1 MASVAKGSTFP
12 LQHRYRTRRH
22 IARLT
27 VGSWARLYQ
36 TKISAD
42 TIGHAL
48 IAGGTLAVFLAATLA
63 LNVSPGPDMLY
74 VISRSLGQ
82 GRKAGIISALGIG
95 AGTLVHTFVAAV
107 GLAALL
113 LSVPIA
119 FKIIR
124 YAGAAYLVYLGLR
137 MFLARNA
144 STTDGPHP
152 TSSDSLATVFR
163 QGAMTNVL
171 NPKVAFFFLAFLPQ
185 FVDLS
190 KGSVGVQMIALGL
203 LFDTSGTCVNTVVA
217 TLAARASESLRNRSR
232 LVRIQKLLPGAILI
246 GLGVFV
252 AFG

>member
-1 MASVAKGSTFP
+1 M
-12 LQHRYRTRRH
+12 
-22 IARLT
+22 
-27 VGSWARLYQ
+27 
-36 TKISAD
+36 
-42 TIGHAL
+42 

-137 MFLARNA
+137 MFLARNP
-144 STTDGPHP
+144 STTDRPHP

-171 NPKVAFFFLAFLPQ
+171 NPKVALFFLAFLPQ